1 MQKRYISRI
10 KRKPYSLKL
19 IQFDPQK
26 SHVATFE
33 FTSKVENDQLF

>member
-10 KRKPYSLKL
+10 KEKPYRLKL

-26 SHVATFE
+26 SHMATCEFTFE
-33 FTSKVENDQLF
+33 MENDQLF